1 MQQGITLAVNQSA
14 TQNVV
19 FAVGQVSES
28 VLVSA
33 NVELVTTGTATVSQV
48 VDERRVVDLPLNGRR
63 VQTLLYL
70 AAGTVDEDQIRSLGY
85 GGVYPG
91 EQLANINGTGL
102 GQVNYQL
109 DGAGHNDTY
118 LNLNLP
124 FPNPDALQEFS
135 LQSDNLSAQ
144 FGNAA
149 GGVVN
154 IVTKSGTNQIH
165 GTLFEFLRNG
175 TLNARNFFAPVHDS
189 LKRNQFGGVVGG
201 PIKKDKLFYFGTY
214 QGTRIRTAPEGQI
227 AFVPTQAQRDG
238 DFSSLCDTTGRSA
251 ERTAVPGK
259 PDPDSPAE
267 PGRAR
272 TCSAAFRFP
281 TVRTRTE
288 LHRPQRRIEREPVHD
303 QGGLQPGQAAAQRP
317 VLLHRLRRPGLVLDG
332 ESAGRQQQ
340 HQRRAGAERC
350 GQLIP
355 TRRVP
360 T

>member
-1 MQQGITLAVNQSA
+1 MRFRTVYACVTAILLLSSSGLQAQFTTASLSGTVTDPSGAAVPEAKVSVQNTETGFQLSTVTNDTGLYVFPRLPIGSYTLRAEKSGFSTYMQQGITLAVNQSA

-135 LQSDNLSAQ
+135 LQSDNMSAQ

-175 TLNARNFFAPVHDS
+175 NLNARNFFAPEHDTS
-189 LKRNQFGGVVGG
+189 ETESVRRLCRRSNQ
-201 PIKKDKLFYFGTY
+201 K
-214 QGTRIRTAPEGQI
+214 GQ
-227 AFVPTQAQRDG
+227 AVLLRH
-238 DFSSLCDTTGRSA
+238 
-251 ERTAVPGK
+251 VPGDA
-259 PDPDSPAE
+259 DPHG
-267 PGRAR
+267 PGRPDR
-272 TCSAAFRFP
+272 VRPHTGAAGGRFLFDQH
-281 TVRTRTE
+281 TTR
-288 LHRPQRRIEREPVHD
+288 
-303 QGGLQPGQAAAQRP
+303 
-317 VLLHRLRRPGLVLDG
+317 
-332 ESAGRQQQ
+332 
-340 HQRRAGAERC
+340 
-350 GQLIP
+350 
-355 TRRVP
+355 
-360 T
+360 